1 MHDNYEEEAKTE
13 AGETPPVT
21 DDKEMKQDENT
32 DGSDG
37 PSTFDDNV
45 AETLNYMEMY
55 NYLHAEVK
63 DLNIKTAKT
72 VESALEYIQRMFAQ
86 VFATH
91 PDEPLDEG
99 KRHYP
104 QMTDK
109 ETEALL
115 RLARLIGMITMG
127 LEHGRHDKTKVIA
140 LLTEAKQV
148 YYDRNMHAVHTVFWT
163 RELAAKWTQDI
174 HSLSFRN
181 RTFPLSNE
189 HPEDVEGSTDG
200 PGEKKRIWAHQIGA
214 DRKKNEKPREHNHV
228 RLMDV
233 SRCLDEAAIDAFIQK
248 KSR

>member
-21 DDKEMKQDENT
+21 DDKEMKQDDNT

-115 RLARLIGMITMG
+115 RL
-127 LEHGRHDKTKVIA
+127 
-140 LLTEAKQV
+140 
-148 YYDRNMHAVHTVFWT
+148 
-163 RELAAKWTQDI
+163 
-174 HSLSFRN
+174 
-181 RTFPLSNE
+181 
-189 HPEDVEGSTDG
+189 
-200 PGEKKRIWAHQIGA
+200 
-214 DRKKNEKPREHNHV
+214 
-228 RLMDV
+228 
-233 SRCLDEAAIDAFIQK
+233 FIQGSQIERADARK
-248 KSR
+248 WKGLYDLT